1 MSESSNKYNQHVG
14 IRSGIRRRDFLASTA
29 AAGSLAMMGAK
40 PVWSAP
46 KQGGKLI
53 IAEAGGASTDSL
65 DPRTLTSR
73 YHALIG
79 YSYGNCLTEISRD
92 DELIGELATAW
103 ESSPD
108 AVKWTFTLR
117 QGVEFHNGKTMT
129 AEDVVYSLNLHRGE
143 DSKSGAKGLM
153 DGIADIKADGK
164 HAIVI
169 TMKSGNADVPYLLS
183 DFHLLIVPAGT
194 TDFSGGV
201 GTGAFKLKSFAPGEQ
216 YIGVRNANY
225 WKADRGHLDEVE
237 IAAVSDSAARL
248 NGLMTGELGIIGRL
262 DAKSAT
268 LLASSPDIEIHNSPG
283 PGHRP
288 LLMACDRA
296 PYDNA
301 DLRMALKLAVDR
313 EQILEQ
319 ILVGFGSIANDHPIP
334 PFDPFY
340 AADIPQREHDPEKA
354 AFYYKKS
361 GHSGILQLHASDVTH
376 VGAIDQA
383 ALIRET
389 AAKAGIKIDIVRE
402 PADGFWSNVW
412 MKVDMMIG
420 AWGGRPTADIMLSTA
435 YKSDA
440 AWNDTAWRRPQFDEI
455 LLAARAETD
464 FAKRKQMYHDLQ
476 VMIHEDGGAC
486 IPFFI
491 NNLYA
496 ARANVKGLF
505 PSGAFSISGTRAAE
519 RAWLES

>member
-1 MSESSNKYNQHVG
+1 MTERLDITGMPIH
-14 IRSGIRRRDFLASTA
+14 RRRFLAGVA
-29 AAGSLAMMGAK
+29 AAGGLTAIGIQPA
-40 PVWSAP
+40 WSAA
-46 KQGGKLI
+46 KRGGRLI

-79 YSYGNCLTEISRD
+79 FSFGNCLTEIGRD
-92 DELIGELATAW
+92 NELLGELATSW
-103 ESSPD
+103 DSSPD
-108 AVKWTFTLR
+108 AVNWSFELR

-129 AEDVVYSLNLHRGE
+129 SEDVVYSLNLHRGE

-153 DGIADIKADGK
+153 DGIADIRADGPNRI
-164 HAIVI
+164 AV
-169 TMKSGNADVPYLLS
+169 TMKTANADVPYLMS
-183 DFHLLIVPAGT
+183 DFHLIIVPAGT
-194 TDFSGGV
+194 TDFEAGI
-201 GTGAFKLKSFAPGEQ
+201 GTGAFKLKSFSPGEQ
-216 YIGVRNANY
+216 WVGMRHPNF
-225 WKADRGHLDEVE
+225 WKEDRGHLDEVE
-237 IAAVSDSAARL
+237 IAAISDNAARL

-262 DAKSAT
+262 DTTTAS
-268 LLASSPDIEIHNSPG
+268 LLASNPDVTVHDSPG

-288 LLMACDRA
+288 LLMLCDRS
-296 PYDNA
+296 PFDNA
-301 DLRMALKLAVDR
+301 DLRMAMKLAVDR
-313 EQILEQ
+313 EQILSNV
-319 ILVGFGSIANDHPIP
+319 LNGYGSIANDHPIP

-340 AADIPQREHDPEKA
+340 AADIPQRQYDPEKA
-354 AFYYKKS
+354 AFHYKKS
-361 GHSGILQLHASDVTH
+361 GHTGALKLHASEATH
-376 VGAIDQA
+376 AGAIDQA

-389 AAKAGIKIDIVRE
+389 AAKAGIAIDIARE

-412 MKVDMMIG
+412 MKVELMIG

-440 AWNDTAWRRPQFDEI
+440 SWNDTAWRRPQFDE
-455 LLAARAETD
+455 LLLGARGEPD
-464 FAKRKQMYHDLQ
+464 FTKRKQMYHDLQ

-496 ARANVKGLF
+496 SRSNVMGLF

-519 RAWLES
+519 RAWLAS